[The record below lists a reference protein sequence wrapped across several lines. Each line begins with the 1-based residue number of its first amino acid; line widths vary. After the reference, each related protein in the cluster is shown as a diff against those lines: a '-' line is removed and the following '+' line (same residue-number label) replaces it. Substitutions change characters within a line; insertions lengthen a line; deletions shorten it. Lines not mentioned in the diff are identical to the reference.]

1 MKPLVIGI
9 NDWSDF
15 WTGVV
20 VTGTALS
27 AIAAWVIARRY
38 SATESDGHCLACGG
52 TKREPRRGCVAP
64 YHQEGG

>member
-1 MKPLVIGI
+1 MNHSVIGI

-20 VTGTALS
+20 VSMTALS
-27 AIAAWVIARRY
+27 VAAGWMIARRY
-38 SATESDGHCLACGG
+38 SSLERDGHCLACGG

-64 YHQEGG
+64 YHQERE